1 MSSQTPRSATV
12 VETASFD
19 EVIDV
24 RSPAEFAED
33 HVPGAIN
40 LPVLD
45 NAERARVGTLHKQV
59 SPFEAKKVGAALVSR
74 NIAQHLE
81 QHFAGKPKSYRPLVY
96 CWRGGSRSG
105 SMTHILHKIGFAA
118 AQLEGGYKAYR
129 RQVIAD
135 LAALPAELSFRV
147 VTGPTGSGKS
157 RLLQAL
163 AALGAQVLDLE
174 ELAAHRGSILGSL
187 PGQPQPTQKSFE
199 SEIWHRLRQFDK
211 RRPVYVESESRKIG
225 MLRVPEELITR
236 MRASPCLRLEV
247 PLSARIDLLI
257 EEYQHYLDD
266 PRPIIEQLALL
277 LPLRGRETV
286 ENWQSLAQ
294 AGNWPGLVAAL
305 LKEHYDPA
313 YLRSLSN
320 NYAARDDDWQ
330 FRASDLSCASLKKLA
345 EKILAHSQAG

>member
-1 MSSQTPRSATV
+1 
-12 VETASFD
+12 
-19 EVIDV
+19 
-24 RSPAEFAED
+24 
-33 HVPGAIN
+33 
-40 LPVLD
+40 
-45 NAERARVGTLHKQV
+45 
-59 SPFEAKKVGAALVSR
+59 
-74 NIAQHLE
+74 
-81 QHFAGKPKSYRPLVY
+81 
-96 CWRGGSRSG
+96 
-105 SMTHILHKIGFAA
+105 
-118 AQLEGGYKAYR
+118 
-129 RQVIAD
+129 
-135 LAALPAELSFRV
+135 
-147 VTGPTGSGKS
+147 
-157 RLLQAL
+157 
-163 AALGAQVLDLE
+163 
-174 ELAAHRGSILGSL
+174 
-187 PGQPQPTQKSFE
+187 
-199 SEIWHRLRQFDK
+199 
-211 RRPVYVESESRKIG
+211 

-330 FRASDLSCASLKKLA
+330 FSASDLSCASLKKLA